1 MKRWKKIVLVLLAL
15 VIISQIPFAYRRYKL
30 RKLVIAIQQVN
41 FQRQAYRTTDSGY
54 AEYTGVIHVHSF
66 LGGHSTGT
74 FQEIVE
80 AAGQRQLAFVVMT
93 EHPSQSFDTAAMTLK
108 GVHATVLFVNGNE
121 VVTGDQDRLL
131 VMPGDETAA
140 GAANISTQDLLNK
153 GKANRALVFVAY
165 PQEFKS
171 WDATGFDGIEVYN
184 VFTNA
189 RQVNP
194 LIAFFDGLWSW
205 RGYPDLLFAT
215 FYTRPTDGLKKWDDA
230 MTAQNRRL
238 VAIAGNDAHANIG
251 VSLNDAAGKTLL
263 GIKLDPYKRSFGLV
277 RMHVLIENG
286 KELDADSLLSA
297 LHDGHCFIG
306 FDLFGNTEGFRFAA
320 TNGAELRI
328 QGDEINLANG
338 VRLQVNVPAR
348 GRIVLLKNGSKAQ
361 EWNGTSSQEIA
372 VTEKGVY
379 RVEVYL
385 SQLPKPVGDQPWII
399 SNPIY
404 VR

>member
-1 MKRWKKIVLVLLAL
+1 MRRWKKIVLLLLVLAI
-15 VIISQIPFAYRRYKL
+15 VSQIPFAYRRYKL
-30 RKLVIAIQQVN
+30 RKLLTAIQQVN
-41 FQRQAYRTTDSGY
+41 SERQAHQTTDDGY

-80 AAGQRQLAFVVMT
+80 AAAQRELDFVVMT
-93 EHPSQSFDTAAMTLK
+93 EHPAKSFDTAAMTLK

-121 VVTGDQDRLL
+121 VVTADQDRLL

-140 GAANISTQDLLNK
+140 RAVNSSTQDLLNK
-153 GKANRALVFVAY
+153 GKANHALAFVAY

-171 WDATGFDGIEVYN
+171 WNATGFDGIEVYN

-189 RQVNP
+189 RQINP
-194 LIAFFDGLWSW
+194 LVTFFDGLWSW

-215 FYTRPTDGLKKWDDA
+215 FYSRPTDALKQWDDA
-230 MTAQNRRL
+230 LAAQNRRL
-238 VAIAGNDAHANIG
+238 TAIAGNDAHANIG
-251 VSLNDAAGKTLL
+251 ATLNDSAGKTLL
-263 GIKLDPYKRSFGLV
+263 GIKLDPYERSFGLV
-277 RMHVLIENG
+277 RMHVLLANG
-286 KELDADSLLSA
+286 KELNADSLLSA

-306 FDLFGNTEGFRFAA
+306 FDLFGNTQGFRFAA
-320 TNGAELRI
+320 TNGAEQRI
-328 QGDEINLANG
+328 QGDEINLADG
-338 VRLQVNVPAR
+338 VRLQVNVPASS
-348 GRIVLLKNGSKAQ
+348 RIVLLKNGSKAQ
-361 EWNGTSSQEIA
+361 EWNGASSKEFV
-372 VTEKGVY
+372 VTDKGVY

-385 SQLPKPVGDQPWII
+385 PRLPKPVGDQPWII